1 MLNFQ
6 PSDVR
11 RPSHV
16 NSLCLE
22 PPPIGTLAVEC
33 LRKEAE
39 FEKANLPADRFPY
52 YVSGLFQLRSRMKHS
67 FVKQELD
74 KLINELDPD
83 VAASSRFLIGIAAKG
98 TTFDGGSTFEQQ
110 LLALFSP
117 QWFHELIAYSDG
129 ELDYKAHAGLAAA
142 VLLFFANGR
151 GGPTNDI
158 PWTEDELKQ
167 AETIYV
173 DGFNS
178 GSEQRAI
185 NLLHILAN
193 SQLRYDSRVIIKQI
207 VLSGLKHEQPKIREA
222 AAIAAAKTIPHET
235 LQLVF
240 GQDDPMIVRSF
251 LEQFDSRVAQD
262 LGDLLVA
269 QIKTSLARSKDPSF
283 KKYLEDWL
291 ISRSLTKP

>member
-1 MLNFQ
+1 
-6 PSDVR
+6 
-11 RPSHV
+11 
-16 NSLCLE
+16 
-22 PPPIGTLAVEC
+22 
-33 LRKEAE
+33 
-39 FEKANLPADRFPY
+39 
-52 YVSGLFQLRSRMKHS
+52 
-67 FVKQELD
+67 
-74 KLINELDPD
+74 
-83 VAASSRFLIGIAAKG
+83 
-98 TTFDGGSTFEQQ
+98 
-110 LLALFSP
+110 
-117 QWFHELIAYSDG
+117 
-129 ELDYKAHAGLAAA
+129 
-142 VLLFFANGR
+142 
-151 GGPTNDI
+151 
-158 PWTEDELKQ
+158 ELKQ

-185 NLLHILAN
+185 NLLHILAK
-193 SQLRYDSRVIIKQI
+193 SRLRYDSRVIIKQI
-207 VLSGLKHEQPKIREA
+207 VLSGLRHEQPKIREA

-283 KKYLEDWL
+283 KKYLEEWL

>member
-1 MLNFQ
+1 
-6 PSDVR
+6 
-11 RPSHV
+11 
-16 NSLCLE
+16 
-22 PPPIGTLAVEC
+22 
-33 LRKEAE
+33 
-39 FEKANLPADRFPY
+39 
-52 YVSGLFQLRSRMKHS
+52 
-67 FVKQELD
+67 
-74 KLINELDPD
+74 
-83 VAASSRFLIGIAAKG
+83 
-98 TTFDGGSTFEQQ
+98 DGGSTHEQR
-110 LLALFSP
+110 LLALFPP
-117 QWFHELIAYSDG
+117 QWFHELITFSDG
-129 ELDYKAHAGLAAA
+129 ELDYKAHDGLGAA
-142 VLLFFANGR
+142 VLLFFANGA
-151 GGPTNDI
+151 GSGTNDI
-158 PWTEDELKQ
+158 PWTEEELKQ

-185 NLLHILAN
+185 NLLHILAK
-193 SQLRYDSRVIIKQI
+193 SRLRYDSRVIIKQI

-291 ISRSLTKP
+291 ISRSLTNP